1 MHHIPSPLH
10 LHLHLRHDIQRQ
22 RPQSAQPRHEPP
34 RVIQIHKA
42 TTDNN
47 NRNAISTTQ
56 PTVLPA
62 TMARAAVLPKSPA
75 KRGSRTVP
83 RAAMKTTAAS
93 AARAKASADVR
104 KKTTAKAAPANYDSD
119 DTDDELDVLTK
130 QPEKP
135 RVRAKPAAHTATKA
149 TSSSTG
155 RGRKVAPVEE
165 TQAGTEDEP
174 TAKTEPKKR
183 VGRPKKTPA
192 AAGAT
197 TTTAPKARG
206 RPKGSTNKT
215 TQTTTTSTTRRKNTR
230 TVPEP
235 EPSSDT
241 SDPKR
246 IVIATNSTTMRSNIL
261 RGPAKK
267 KTVTFRDVMESGSEE
282 DDELA
287 VTAPTTKKAATQ
299 TTGKAGLGGTPVRKG
314 ATRGRK
320 PAKTDVAQPLS
331 PKKAKQMAKTLSA
344 YASSDGEDDELAA
357 TKDDSPVRLVVHSP
371 VKDAAENPSLASPV
385 RKINFTP
392 KKASNMVDE
401 NGEPKASTPKHGS
414 TGLGSPVRKIN
425 FTPKRSQNTHG
436 DDHLALPPGK
446 NIDFTESMFM
456 SSPAR
461 RPELSPFKFSHADTP
476 NARFT
481 QSISA
486 PNFTPAQASPLKMSP
501 RKGQLGASFLQSPAK
516 NSTSTAAFPA
526 RTSLFLSPA
535 KKGASP
541 FKSSL
546 FAPKSSVTEQAPQEE
561 QISTTP
567 TSLPKQSPIAPRSA
581 ESQRDRDIDMVEEV
595 ARDIFGIELQSY
607 RPMSE
612 SPLLKESFNV
622 EFDPEME
629 VEETDDAN
637 PEPVEMD
644 DATQHCEAEPV
655 LRGDLTSAPGI
666 EIIEVGDA
674 TEDSATENV
683 STQNPLDTDV
693 DDKLEALQKEI
704 QNEPEDFG
712 TICFNTMESLQAP
725 FEAFEQ
731 PAVVEDEL
739 NLEDSASIQDDA
751 SEVDEQHEDILPFSV
766 AEDADE
772 DFAAPVLQPLTPQE
786 AQNPNQEDLGML
798 HSERSLNFDTL
809 ERIQASIESDSDQ
822 ETDYD
827 NEIEDAVHSVQ
838 QSDEDYESEEMEN
851 DEPIVMPAEAT
862 LEIMFNAGLPDQ
874 WDGSEQR
881 THPFERM
888 PSIPPTSSYPPPANH
903 ATPFSVQDSAM
914 SQGKLYDINLEPRM
928 DDVEES
934 LLETTQTEMPTPRA
948 PTAADTPS
956 IAARRKS
963 NFNVNQGFTPLAQQ
977 FGHWE
982 TNTPSQDRPGR
993 PRRRGVF
1000 SLVGPLEKT
1009 TEPSTPEAGDVSYP
1023 DLSRTPLA
1031 NTPYLFAELPLQ
1043 ERTDDGSMSPVSVAT
1058 EKSPAA
1064 TEYSEIMD
1072 SPSRSEIFED
1082 RDHTV
1087 LEQEHEKIR
1096 ARQVSS
1102 TPEPV
1107 ELQEQ
1112 GMRSDEEK
1120 ENSETTIIPATPIR
1134 AIPEQRTVHTIS
1146 KVPLK
1151 GEGEMSPLK
1160 IPRKRGHSLSGAS
1173 PTRSSTRI
1181 RKPAFKP
1188 FVDSAPTLSPTRKSP
1203 RVDRSPSPKRRC
1215 SAPRRSMEAPESHSV
1230 VRSPSKSPRK
1240 SKPTSQ
1246 ALQGAVVH
1254 VDVHTT
1260 EGEDASGIFVELL
1273 QQMGARCVMSWSWNG
1288 RSSLSP
1294 VDGADPKDARV
1305 GITHVVY
1312 KDGGLRTLEKVKQ
1325 ASGLVKC
1332 VGVGWVLEEKTNG
1345 STKPPYSVDS
1355 SIVPRGGAKRP
1366 SGRRCGADRGAIDGF
1381 RKITPP
1387 SPQKDVP
1394 STPTQ
1399 QSSSDQYNFPQT
1411 PGYNFANLDAIGMSP
1426 ATPYFLSNRNQL
1438 VQQSCP
1444 PKQTNKGLFPVSVPS
1459 FSLEQESEE
1468 DARQQQRARMEAAR
1482 RKSTFYRPAIGSP
1495 LKR

>member
-1 MHHIPSPLH
+1 
-10 LHLHLRHDIQRQ
+10 
-22 RPQSAQPRHEPP
+22 
-34 RVIQIHKA
+34 
-42 TTDNN
+42 
-47 NRNAISTTQ
+47 
-56 PTVLPA
+56 
-62 TMARAAVLPKSPA
+62 MARAAVLPKSPA

-93 AARAKASADVR
+93 AARAKASADAR
-104 KKTTAKAAPANYDSD
+104 KKTTAKATPADYDSD

-149 TSSSTG
+149 TSSSTA

-165 TQAGTEDEP
+165 TQAEIEDAP

-192 AAGAT
+192 AAEAP

-215 TQTTTTSTTRRKNTR
+215 AQTTTTSKATRKNTR

-267 KTVTFRDVMESGSEE
+267 KTVTFRDVMGSGSEE
-282 DDELA
+282 EDELA
-287 VTAPTTKKAATQ
+287 VTAPITKKAATQ
-299 TTGKAGLGGTPVRKG
+299 TTGKTGLGGTPVRKG

-320 PAKTDVAQPLS
+320 PAKKDVAQPLS
-331 PKKAKQMAKTLSA
+331 PKKAKQMAKSLSA

-357 TKDDSPVRLVVHSP
+357 TKDDINSPVRLVVHSP

-401 NGEPKASTPKHGS
+401 NGEPKASTPKNGS

-476 NARFT
+476 NRHLS

-516 NSTSTAAFPA
+516 NSMSAAAFPA
-526 RTSLFLSPA
+526 RNSLFLSPA

-546 FAPKSSVTEQAPQEE
+546 FAPKSSMTEQATLEE
-561 QISTTP
+561 EISTTP
-567 TSLPKQSPIAPRSA
+567 TSLPKQSPIVPVSA
-581 ESQRDRDIDMVEEV
+581 ESQRDQDIDMVEEV

-612 SPLLKESFNV
+612 SPLMKESFDV

-629 VEETDDAN
+629 VEETNDVN

-655 LRGDLTSAPGI
+655 LRGDLTSAPGL
-666 EIIEVGDA
+666 EMTDVGDT
-674 TEDSATENV
+674 TEDNVTEDLSAQNV
-683 STQNPLDTDV
+683 SDTDV
-693 DDKLEALQKEI
+693 EDKLEALQKEI

-725 FEAFEQ
+725 FHSFEQ

-739 NLEDSASIQDDA
+739 ILEDSASIQDDA
-751 SEVDEQHEDILPFSV
+751 SEVDEQHEDILPFSI

-772 DFAAPVLQPLTPQE
+772 DFAAPVVQPPTQQE
-786 AQNPNQEDLGML
+786 TQNPNQEDLGML

-809 ERIQASIESDSDQ
+809 EQLQASIESDSDQ
-822 ETDYD
+822 ENDCD
-827 NEIEDAVHSVQ
+827 DEIEDTVHSVQ
-838 QSDEDYESEEMEN
+838 QPDEDYESEEMGN

-874 WDGSEQR
+874 LDEGEQR

-888 PSIPPTSSYPPPANH
+888 PSIPPPASTPPVSH
-903 ATPFSVQDSAM
+903 ATPVSMQDSAK
-914 SQGKLYDINLEPRM
+914 SQDQLYDINLEPRV

-934 LLETTQTEMPTPRA
+934 LLETTLTEIPTPRA

-993 PRRRGVF
+993 PLRRGVF
-1000 SLVGPLEKT
+1000 SLVGPLEKLV
-1009 TEPSTPEAGDVSYP
+1009 EPSTPEAGEVSYP

-1031 NTPYLFAELPLQ
+1031 NTPSLFAKLPLQ

-1082 RDHTV
+1082 EDHTV
-1087 LEQEHEKIR
+1087 LEQEHEKNR

-1102 TPEPV
+1102 TPEPI
-1107 ELQEQ
+1107 EHQEQ
-1112 GMRSDEEK
+1112 AMPSDEEK

-1134 AIPEQRTVHTIS
+1134 AIQEQRTVHTIS

-1151 GEGEMSPLK
+1151 GEGEISPLK

-1173 PTRSSTRI
+1173 PTRSSTRV

-1203 RVDRSPSPKRRC
+1203 RVDRSPSSKRRC
-1215 SAPRRSMEAPESHSV
+1215 SAPRRSMEASKSQSV
-1230 VRSPSKSPRK
+1230 ARSPSKSPRK
-1240 SKPTSQ
+1240 SKPSSQ

-1332 VGVGWVLEEKTNG
+1332 VGVGWVLDCERENKWLDED
-1345 STKPPYSVDS
+1345 PYSVDS
-1355 SIVPRGGAKRP
+1355 SIIPRGGAKRRKSMEP
-1366 SGRRCGADRGAIDGF
+1366 RALSNVNGTIIQVAEPSSPSASGRRCGADRGAIDGF

-1394 STPTQ
+1394 STPTK
-1399 QSSSDQYNFPQT
+1399 QSSSDPYSFPQT

-1444 PKQTNKGLFPVSVPS
+1444 PKQSNKGLFPVSAPS

-1468 DARQQQRARMEAAR
+1468 EARQQQRARMEAAR

>member
-1 MHHIPSPLH
+1 
-10 LHLHLRHDIQRQ
+10 
-22 RPQSAQPRHEPP
+22 
-34 RVIQIHKA
+34 
-42 TTDNN
+42 
-47 NRNAISTTQ
+47 
-56 PTVLPA
+56 
-62 TMARAAVLPKSPA
+62 
-75 KRGSRTVP
+75 
-83 RAAMKTTAAS
+83 MKTTAAS
-93 AARAKASADVR
+93 AARAKASADAR

-149 TSSSTG
+149 TTSSTA
-155 RGRKVAPVEE
+155 RGRKIAPVKE
-165 TQAGTEDEP
+165 TQVETEEEP
-174 TAKTEPKKR
+174 TARNEPKKR
-183 VGRPKKTPA
+183 VGRPKKAPA
-192 AAGAT
+192 PVEAPAT
-197 TTTAPKARG
+197 NAPKARG

-215 TQTTTTSTTRRKNTR
+215 TQPTTTTSTTRRKNLR

-241 SDPKR
+241 SEPKH

-267 KTVTFRDVMESGSEE
+267 KTVTFQEMMESGSED
-282 DDELA
+282 DDEIA
-287 VTAPTTKKAATQ
+287 ATAPTTNKTAMKS
-299 TTGKAGLGGTPVRKG
+299 TGKAGLGGTPVRKAG

-320 PAKTDVAQPLS
+320 PAKKDVAQPLS
-331 PKKAKQMAKTLSA
+331 PKKAKQMAKSLSA

-357 TKDDSPVRLVVHSP
+357 TKDDVNSPVRLLVHSP
-371 VKDAAENPSLASPV
+371 MKDAAENPSLASPV

-392 KKASNMVDE
+392 KKASSMIDE

-425 FTPKRSQNTHG
+425 FTPKRSQNANG
-436 DDHLALPPGK
+436 DDDHLVLPPGR
-446 NIDFTESMFM
+446 NIDFSESMFM

-461 RPELSPFKFSHADTP
+461 RPEISPFKFSHADSTK
-476 NARFT
+476 NRLS

-501 RKGQLGASFLQSPAK
+501 RKGQLGASFMHSPEK
-516 NSTSTAAFPA
+516 NSTSTPAFPA

-546 FAPKSSVTEQAPQEE
+546 FAPKSSVTEQASPEDE
-561 QISTTP
+561 ISTTP
-567 TSLPKQSPIAPRSA
+567 TSLPKQSPIMPHSA
-581 ESQRDRDIDMVEEV
+581 ESQRDHDIDMVEEV

-612 SPLLKESFNV
+612 SPLLKGSSNV
-622 EFDPEME
+622 EFDAEME
-629 VEETDDAN
+629 IEQADVGNDG
-637 PEPVEMD
+637 PFEMD
-644 DATQHCEAEPV
+644 AVTQHCESEPV
-655 LRGDLTSAPGI
+655 LMRDPISVPGV
-666 EIIEVGDA
+666 ETMEVGDRA
-674 TEDSATENV
+674 EDSDAENLDMGNASDADIYEPAPTPGVEMTEAHDTAAHSV
-683 STQNPLDTDV
+683 TGKTFRQNASDTEIHDE
-693 DDKLEALQKEI
+693 LEVLQQEI

-725 FEAFEQ
+725 FKAFEQ
-731 PAVVEDEL
+731 SAVVEDDL
-739 NLEDSASIQDDA
+739 ILEDSASIQEYA
-751 SEVDEQHEDILPFSV
+751 SEVDDQDEDIPSV
-766 AEDADE
+766 TEVEDADE
-772 DFAAPVLQPLTPQE
+772 NFAAPVLQPPTPQE
-786 AQNPNQEDLGML
+786 ARSPNKEHLEML

-809 ERIQASIESDSDQ
+809 ERLQASLESDSDQ
-822 ETDYD
+822 ENNYD
-827 NEIEDAVHSVQ
+827 NENQDSVHCLQ

-851 DEPIVMPAEAT
+851 DEAMVVPAEAT
-862 LEIMFNAGLPDQ
+862 LEIMFNAGLPDEL
-874 WDGSEQR
+874 DESEQR

-888 PSIPPTSSYPPPANH
+888 PSIPPPAPTPPASH
-903 ATPFSVQDSAM
+903 ATPVSVQDSAK
-914 SQGKLYDINLEPRM
+914 SRGQLYNINLEPRM

-934 LLETTQTEMPTPRA
+934 LLETTQTDFPTPA
-948 PTAADTPS
+948 VPTAADTP
-956 IAARRKS
+956 IFAARRKS
-963 NFNVNQGFTPLAQQ
+963 NFNLDLGFTPLAQQ

-982 TNTPSQDRPGR
+982 TNTPSQDRPER

-1000 SLVGPLEKT
+1000 SLVGPLEKAV
-1009 TEPSTPEAGDVSYP
+1009 EPSTPEADHVSYP

-1031 NTPYLFAELPLQ
+1031 NTPSLFAELPLQ
-1043 ERTDDGSMSPVSVAT
+1043 ERTDDGSRSPVSVAI

-1072 SPSRSEIFED
+1072 SPSKNKIFED
-1082 RDHTV
+1082 SDHTA
-1087 LEQEHEKIR
+1087 LEQEHEEIR

-1102 TPEPV
+1102 TPEPIDH
-1107 ELQEQ
+1107 QEE
-1112 GMRSDEEK
+1112 GMPSDEEK
-1120 ENSETTIIPATPIR
+1120 ENSDTIIIPATPIR

-1151 GEGEMSPLK
+1151 GEGEISPLK

-1173 PTRSSTRI
+1173 PTRSSTRV
-1181 RKPAFKP
+1181 RKPAFRP
-1188 FVDSAPTLSPTRKSP
+1188 FVDSVPTLSPTRKSP

-1215 SAPRRSMEAPESHSV
+1215 SAPRRSSEASKSQSV
-1230 VRSPSKSPRK
+1230 ARSPSKSPRK

-1246 ALQGAVVH
+1246 ALKGAVVH

-1332 VGVGWVLEEKTNG
+1332 VGVGWVLE
-1345 STKPPYSVDS
+1345 
-1355 SIVPRGGAKRP
+1355 
-1366 SGRRCGADRGAIDGF
+1366 
-1381 RKITPP
+1381 
-1387 SPQKDVP
+1387 
-1394 STPTQ
+1394 
-1399 QSSSDQYNFPQT
+1399 
-1411 PGYNFANLDAIGMSP
+1411 
-1426 ATPYFLSNRNQL
+1426 
-1438 VQQSCP
+1438 
-1444 PKQTNKGLFPVSVPS
+1444 
-1459 FSLEQESEE
+1459 
-1468 DARQQQRARMEAAR
+1468 
-1482 RKSTFYRPAIGSP
+1482 
-1495 LKR
+1495 